1 MTNFLQ
7 ILEYN
12 LNLDLISHIQIHEGK
27 EPGVICISYRDHG
40 NVYSI
45 ELVRKESIIADPLTV
60 NEIRSAFEK
69 SVKALNKGAGFVSLT
84 NFLKEEDE
92 EDEKN

>member
-12 LNLDLISHIQIHEGK
+12 LNLDLISHIEIKEGK
-27 EPGVICISYRDHG
+27 DPGVVRISYRDHG
-40 NVYSI
+40 NTYSI
-45 ELVRKESIIADPLTV
+45 DLVRKESVIADPLTV

-84 NFLKEEDE
+84 NFLEEEDE
-92 EDEKN
+92 EDEEN

>member
-12 LNLDLISHIQIHEGK
+12 LNLNLISFIEIKEGK
-27 EPGVICISYRDHG
+27 EPGVVRISYRDNG
-40 NVYSI
+40 NTYSI
-45 ELVRKESIIADPLTV
+45 ELVRKESVIADPLTV

-84 NFLKEEDE
+84 NFLEEEDE
-92 EDEKN
+92 EDEKT

>member
-1 MTNFLQ
+1 MINFLQ

-27 EPGVICISYRDHG
+27 EPGVVRISYRDHG
-40 NVYSI
+40 NAYSI
-45 ELVRKESIIADPLTV
+45 DLVRKESVIADPLTV

-69 SVKALNKGAGFVSLT
+69 SVKALNEGAGFVSLT
-84 NFLKEEDE
+84 NFLKEQDE
-92 EDEKN
+92 EDEEA

>member
-12 LNLDLISHIQIHEGK
+12 LNLDLISHIQINEGK
-27 EPGVICISYRDHG
+27 EPGVVRISYRDHG
-40 NVYSI
+40 NTYSI
-45 ELVRKESIIADPLTV
+45 DLVRKESVIAEPLTV
-60 NEIRSAFEK
+60 KEIRSAFEK

-84 NFLKEEDE
+84 NFLEEEDE
-92 EDEKN
+92 EDEEN